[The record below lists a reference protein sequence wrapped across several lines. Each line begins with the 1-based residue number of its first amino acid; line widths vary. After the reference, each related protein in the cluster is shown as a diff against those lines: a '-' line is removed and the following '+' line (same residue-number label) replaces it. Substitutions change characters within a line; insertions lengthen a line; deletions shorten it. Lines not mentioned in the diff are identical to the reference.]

1 MYKKTVTVI
10 SALALLI
17 VILPHKSW
25 HNREIIGSA
34 VSSAQTE
41 NLTPTTSDTVSP
53 ELIGPNLTLHTSA
66 KAILAIDL
74 NTGTQL
80 YAQNP
85 QEKLPIA
92 SLTKLMTAM
101 VVLDHVNKDQVVT
114 IEKSDTATTCLCVG
128 LVPGEQITVENLL
141 KAMLIPSSNDS
152 AKTLARFVGGDEEK
166 FVDMMNDKAKQLGL
180 TDSHFSNPAGLD
192 SPDNYS
198 TALDLQKTVQEFLK
212 YALLERIVA
221 TGGQDVTSV
230 DGNIVHHL
238 RTSNKLLLENSEV
251 VGVKTGFTN
260 DAQGNLIIKIDHNGI
275 KVLTIV
281 LNTPNR
287 EDDTQSL
294 IDWIFSAYR
303 W

>member
-1 MYKKTVTVI
+1 MYKKTVIGIT
-10 SALALLI
+10 SLAIMI
-17 VILPHKSW
+17 VILPHKTW
-25 HNREIIGSA
+25 KNKELLGSL
-34 VSSAQTE
+34 VSSANTE
-41 NLTPTTSDTVSP
+41 NIIQTPADTASP
-53 ELIGPNLTLHTSA
+53 ELIGPSTPPASSA
-66 KAILAIDL
+66 KSILAIDL

-80 YAQNP
+80 YSQNP
-85 QEKLPIA
+85 DERLPIA

-101 VVLDHVNKDQVVT
+101 VVLDHSNKDQVVT
-114 IEKSDTATTCLCVG
+114 IEKSDTLTSCLCVG
-128 LVPGEQITVENLL
+128 LVAGEQITVENLL
-141 KAMLIPSSNDS
+141 KSMLIPSSNDS
-152 AKTLARFVGGDEEK
+152 AKALARFVGGDEEK
-166 FVDMMNDKAKQLGL
+166 FVRMMNEKASQLGL
-180 TDSHFSNPAGLD
+180 SDSHFSNPAGLD

-221 TGGQDVTSV
+221 TGGQDVSSI
-230 DGNIVHHL
+230 DGKFVHHL

-251 VGVKTGFTN
+251 VGVKTGYTN

-287 EDDTQSL
+287 EDDTKNL
-294 IDWIFSAYR
+294 IDWIFRAYR